1 MVDFA
6 SEIRLVSHG
15 TCSYICMYINTVVNS
30 VMLHLQHDLYNI
42 IFKTLITYSLRVSTP
57 SPQLKI
63 LVVHLLITDSTF
75 LSL

>member
-1 MVDFA
+1 MDLV
-6 SEIRLVSHG
+6 SEIRSVSYG

-30 VMLHLQHDLYNI
+30 VMLHLQHDIYNT